1 MGPLWLARGFIYTGG
16 LIMHRIVGFVSL
28 LAALLMPISSSAGAD
43 KDVKEA
49 YTQVG
54 DIKMRYLEAGT
65 GDRNLV
71 FIPGWLMTAEVWKEQ
86 IPYFAARGFHVFA
99 IDPRSQGLT
108 SKTETG
114 NTYHQQAA
122 DLFAFLKKLKLE
134 HCTLIGWGAGVV
146 TLLEYVS
153 SPETLR
159 PDALVFVDWAPPGLD
174 EKDYPSRAAMQQARD
189 TAIAMEDDR
198 SKAIDHEVHGLF
210 ASQQPGIRYKELAD
224 AAAKTPAGTAL
235 AQLFDLI
242 TGDRRTAFAQILVP
256 VLIVNSQD
264 NRVAG
269 EYMQSKIAGSQLHIV
284 EKVGHALFLEKPQA
298 FNQALEDFL
307 GKQ

>member
-1 MGPLWLARGFIYTGG
+1 MRK
-16 LIMHRIVGFVSL
+16 IVGFVGL
-28 LAALLMPISSSAGAD
+28 LAPLLLPISSSAGAD
-43 KDVKEA
+43 KDLKEA
-49 YTQVG
+49 YAQVG
-54 DIKMRYLEAGT
+54 DIKMHYLEAGT
-65 GDRNLV
+65 GDRSLV
-71 FIPGWLMTAEVWKEQ
+71 FIPGWLGTAEVWKEQ
-86 IPYFAARGFHVFA
+86 LPYFAARGFHVFA

-122 DLFAFLKKLKLE
+122 DLHAFLKKLKLE
-134 HCTLIGWGAGVV
+134 HCTLIGWDAGVV

-189 TAIAMEDDR
+189 AAIALEDDR
-198 SKAIDHEVHGLF
+198 SKAIDHQVHGLF
-210 ASQQPGIRYKELAD
+210 AAQQPGIVYKELAD
-224 AAAKTPAGTAL
+224 AAAKTPASTAI
-235 AQLFDLI
+235 AQLFDVI
-242 TGDRRTAFAQILVP
+242 TGDRRTAFAQVLVP

-264 NRVAG
+264 NRLPG
-269 EYMQSKIAGSQLHIV
+269 EYMQSKISGSQLHII
-284 EKVGHALFLEKPQA
+284 EKVGHALFREKPQA

>member
-1 MGPLWLARGFIYTGG
+1 MRK
-16 LIMHRIVGFVSL
+16 IVGFMSL
-28 LAALLMPISSSAGAD
+28 LAALLLPILSFAAAD
-43 KDVKEA
+43 KGVKEA
-49 YTQVG
+49 YAQVG
-54 DIKMRYLEAGT
+54 DVKTHYLEAGT

-71 FIPGWLMTAEVWKEQ
+71 FIPGWLMTAEVWREQ
-86 IPYFAARGFHVFA
+86 LPYFAARGFHIFA

-134 HCTLIGWGAGVV
+134 HCTLVGCDAGVV

-189 TAIAMEDDR
+189 AAIALEDDR
-198 SKAIDHEVHGLF
+198 SKAIDRHVHGLF
-210 ASQQPGIRYKELAD
+210 AAQQSGIVYKELAD
-224 AAAKTPAGTAL
+224 AAAKTTTSTAI
-235 AQLFDLI
+235 AQLFDVI

-264 NRVAG
+264 NRLAG
-269 EYMQSKIAGSQLHIV
+269 EYMQSKISGSQLHII

>member
-1 MGPLWLARGFIYTGG
+1 MHKTVAFVG
-16 LIMHRIVGFVSL
+16 LLI
-28 LAALLMPISSSAGAD
+28 ALLMPISSYAGAD

-71 FIPGWLMTAEVWKEQ
+71 FIPGWLMTADVWKAQ

-108 SKTETG
+108 AKTETG

-134 HCTLIGWGAGVV
+134 HSTLVGWDASVV
-146 TLLEYVS
+146 TLLEYAS

-159 PDALVFVDWAPPGLD
+159 PDALVFADWAPPGLD
-174 EKDYPSRAAMQQARD
+174 EKDYPSRAAMQQTRD

-198 SKAIDHEVHGLF
+198 AKAIDHYVRGLF
-210 ASQQPGIRYKELAD
+210 SAQQPGIVYKELTD
-224 AAAKTPAGTAL
+224 AAIKTPAGTAL
-235 AQLFDLI
+235 AQLLDLI
-242 TGDRRTAFAQILVP
+242 TGDRRTAFVQILVP
-256 VLIVNSQD
+256 VLIVNSEV
-264 NRVAG
+264 NRLAG
-269 EYMQSKIAGSQLHIV
+269 EYIQSKISGSQLHIV